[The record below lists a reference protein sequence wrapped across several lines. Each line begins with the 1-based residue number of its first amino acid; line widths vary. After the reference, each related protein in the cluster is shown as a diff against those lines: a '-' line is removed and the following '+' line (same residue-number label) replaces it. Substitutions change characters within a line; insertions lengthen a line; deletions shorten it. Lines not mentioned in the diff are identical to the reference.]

1 MLFDKNGLLADALQ
15 ELLIFRPIA
24 FGNLGGFHG
33 LLKRNAK
40 VVHKC
45 TDCFHLTILSAFI
58 PALDL
63 HIVCTSRLVHCQNV
77 QPDGPALK
85 IFDVMLPVDLHYTP
99 YFFRFAKGVFRK
111 SARYSQ
117 FFQFTI

>member
-1 MLFDKNGLLADALQ
+1 MLFDKSGLLPHAFQ

-24 FGNLGGFHG
+24 FGNLVSLHR
-33 LLKRNAK
+33 LLKRNAEIF
-40 VVHKC
+40 HKR

-63 HIVCTSRLVHCQNV
+63 YIVCTSHLDHRQNV
-77 QPDGPALK
+77 QPDGPALQ

-99 YFFRFAKGVFRK
+99 YFFRFAKGDFPKIGPV
-111 SARYSQ
+111 
-117 FFQFTI
+117 